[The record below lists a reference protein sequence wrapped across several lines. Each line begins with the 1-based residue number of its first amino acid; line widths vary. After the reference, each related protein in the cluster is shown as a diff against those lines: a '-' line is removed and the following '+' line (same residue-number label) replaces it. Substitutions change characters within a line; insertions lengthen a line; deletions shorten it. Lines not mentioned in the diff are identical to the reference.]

1 MARPLDSLLRR
12 WHRMLGL
19 RVQSPPSWYK
29 DRVREELRE
38 RRTARTCVQT
48 LSETSDVFFSIMR
61 ARYDGFPVRT
71 LPPFVASRHTMVYAY
86 MLGKYSLRWGFYRVV
101 AILCRARHSVCE
113 VVNPGK
119 DDNLR
124 QVALR
129 HQIDPE
135 VFTRVGRKT
144 LDITSLEPAGRRRF
158 FEGVKR
164 LASSLGHYRQAWR
177 KWKI

>member
-1 MARPLDSLLRR
+1 MAPRLLDSFLRR

-19 RVQSPPSWYK
+19 RIQSPPSWYK

-38 RRTARTCVQT
+38 RRTATTRIHT
-48 LSETSDVFFSIMR
+48 LSETSDVFFSILR

-71 LPPFVASRHTMVYAY
+71 LPPFVAYRHTMVYAY
-86 MLGKYSLRWGFYRVV
+86 MLGKYTLRWGFYRVV
-101 AILCRARHSVCE
+101 AVLCRAPSVVCE

-135 VFTRVGRKT
+135 VFKRM
-144 LDITSLEPAGRRRF
+144 GRRVRMIWP
-158 FEGVKR
+158 
-164 LASSLGHYRQAWR
+164 LLP
-177 KWKI
+177 